1 LFQRLTKDEKKFI
14 VISAIFLAA
23 GQSKRLKKEN
33 KLIKIYKKKP
43 LVNHSLKSLIKS
55 KIGKIIIVLGFEKNK
70 VKKKIIKSKKIVFIF
85 NRNYKK
91 GISASIKYGLS
102 KISKKN
108 KGFIIVQSD
117 MPFIKTKHIN
127 KICNSILKKKQL
139 VHALKFRNQVGN
151 PIGFDISTLSK
162 FKKIKGDYGAKF
174 MVKRLKKQTNF
185 IKVTSGKIFKD
196 CDLKKD
202 FN

>member
-70 VKKKIIKSKKIVFIF
+70 VKKK
-85 NRNYKK
+85 NN
-91 GISASIKYGLS
+91 
-102 KISKKN
+102 
-108 KGFIIVQSD
+108 
-117 MPFIKTKHIN
+117 
-127 KICNSILKKKQL
+127 
-139 VHALKFRNQVGN
+139 
-151 PIGFDISTLSK
+151 
-162 FKKIKGDYGAKF
+162 
-174 MVKRLKKQTNF
+174 
-185 IKVTSGKIFKD
+185 
-196 CDLKKD
+196 
-202 FN
+202 